1 MVNVLRKTMSLGML
15 ILGLTALSRPL
26 SAQEEIDALRKSTK
40 RVAAIY
46 PALARQAHLSGTVKI
61 VVVVTPEGNVKAV
74 RTVGGNPVL
83 VPAAEDAAR
92 QWKFEASKK
101 ESHVL
106 VAIQFGA

>member
-1 MVNVLRKTMSLGML
+1 
-15 ILGLTALSRPL
+15 LT
-26 SAQEEIDALRKSTK
+26 
-40 RVAAIY
+40 
-46 PALARQAHLSGTVKI
+46 GTVKI

-83 VPAAEDAAR
+83 VPAAEDAVR